1 MLPNRLNILLVEDNP
16 GDARLIREM
25 LTRDEYFGAS
35 YSVTHVLDL
44 QTAAETCG
52 RDQFHVILLDINL
65 PDSSGLSTIQH
76 LNSVTP
82 QVPIVI
88 LTGMHDE
95 QLAHLSASY
104 GAQDYIIK
112 SDCTGPL
119 LKRIMHFAMER
130 KTVEERFKHLATHD
144 SLTGLPNRILLYDRL
159 TQALSR
165 AERNHTGVSTKWKA
179 MVMLMDLNHF
189 KSINDNL
196 GHTLGDAV
204 LKLSADRIKGC
215 LRETDTVA
223 RLGGDEF
230 VLIIEGIDSQAD
242 CLAVGNKILL
252 SLGEPARVGQHELS
266 LSASIGISVFPD
278 DAEDMETLIRF
289 ADSAM
294 YSAKRQKIPIS
305 FYREDKPS

>member
-1 MLPNRLNILLVEDNP
+1 MLSNRLNVLLVEDNP

-35 YSVTHVLDL
+35 YSVFHVLNME
-44 QTAAETCG
+44 AATQRCTND
-52 RDQFHVILLDINL
+52 RFDVILLDMNL
-65 PDSSGLSTIQH
+65 PDSSGISTIQH
-76 LNSVTP
+76 LNSLTP
-82 QVPIVI
+82 QVPIVV

-95 QLAHLSASY
+95 QLAHLSARY

-112 SDCTGPL
+112 SECTGPL

-144 SLTGLPNRILLYDRL
+144 PLTGLPNRILLYDRL
-159 TQALSR
+159 TLALSR
-165 AERNHTGVSTKWKA
+165 AERNHTGVGTKWKA

-196 GHTLGDAV
+196 GHAVGDEV

-230 VLIIEGIDSQAD
+230 VLIIEGIEGRAD
-242 CLAVGNKILL
+242 YLAVGNKILHA
-252 SLGEPARVGQHELS
+252 LGEPAHVGQHELT
-266 LSASIGISVFPD
+266 LSASIGISIFPD

-289 ADSAM
+289 ADYAM
-294 YSAKRQKIPIS
+294 YYAKRHKTPIS
-305 FYREDKPS
+305 FYHEEKPL